1 MEKDDKLNFWRITF
15 NRKSWLFLKDNLNIN
30 NEDKVNDIT
39 KVDIITERTK
49 IERNQYCQ

>member
-1 MEKDDKLNFWRITF
+1 MTNTIFEKLPLTEKT
-15 NRKSWLFLKDNLNIN
+15 SWLFFKDNLNIN

-49 IERNQYCQ
+49 VERNQYCQ